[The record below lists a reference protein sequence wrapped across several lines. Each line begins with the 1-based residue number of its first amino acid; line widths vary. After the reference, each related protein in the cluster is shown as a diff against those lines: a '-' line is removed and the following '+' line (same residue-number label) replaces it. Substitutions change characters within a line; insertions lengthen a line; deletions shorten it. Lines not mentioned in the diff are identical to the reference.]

1 MTKVTSSVSTKD
13 AAGRYSKEQEYS
25 SEIVY
30 EATIL
35 VMMQLTLRYSA
46 IQCTW
51 KDPSLIY
58 CLHVLNSKNSW
69 RSAAHMHGKAND

>member
-1 MTKVTSSVSTKD
+1 MTKVISSVSTKD
-13 AAGRYSKEQEYS
+13 AAGRYYKEQKYF

-46 IQCTW
+46 IRCTW
-51 KDPSLIY
+51 KDPSLIF
-58 CLHVLNSKNSW
+58 LFA
-69 RSAAHMHGKAND
+69 RTQQ